1 MGGADTT
8 VVERRR
14 GERAQVGRRYGQR
27 LVGLAGA
34 SLVLAACAST
44 PAPKPTP
51 KPDPT
56 TSTTAPAPTTT
67 TTTIPVAKN
76 PAAVIAGAIAETKAY
91 YTAAEDMSSVGK
103 GIHATSTPLGARLTL
118 TVLGDYQRA
127 GIQFRLEGPFD
138 LGHPKVAFTGPDTA
152 TITTCLDNDLIG
164 YSVSTGK
171 PVQNVLGQFDMT
183 GEVVQMKLV
192 DGRWLYDK
200 TLVYKNFP
208 YDGGHGTCP
217 GFGS

>member
-1 MGGADTT
+1 M
-8 VVERRR
+8 
-14 GERAQVGRRYGQR
+14 QVGRRHWR
-27 LVGLAGA
+27 RVVGLAGA

-44 PAPKPTP
+44 PAP

-67 TTTIPVAKN
+67 TTTIPVARN
-76 PAAVIAGAIAETKAY
+76 PAAVMAGWIAETKAY

-103 GIHATSTPLGARLTL
+103 GIHATSTPLGARLVL
-118 TVLGDYQRA
+118 TVLADFQRE
-127 GIQFRLEGPFD
+127 GIQARLEGPFD
-138 LGHPKVAFTGPDTA
+138 LGHPKVTFTGPDTA
-152 TITTCLDNDLIG
+152 TVTSCADGDLIG

-171 PVQNVLGQFDMT
+171 PVPGPAGQFDMV
-183 GEVVQMKLV
+183 GEVVQMKLA
-192 DGRWLYDK
+192 DGRWLYNN

>member
-1 MGGADTT
+1 M
-8 VVERRR
+8 
-14 GERAQVGRRYGQR
+14 GRRYGQR

-44 PAPKPTP
+44 PAPKP
-51 KPDPT
+51 DPT

-67 TTTIPVAKN
+67 TTTIPVARN
-76 PAAVIAGAIAETKAY
+76 PAAVIAGWLAYNRAY

-103 GIHATSTPLGARLTL
+103 GIHATSTAAGAQSTL
-118 TVLGDYQRA
+118 ALLAEFQRA
-127 GIQFRLEGPFD
+127 GIQARLEGPFD

-152 TITTCLDNDLIG
+152 TVTSCGDGDLIA

-171 PVQNVLGQFDMT
+171 PVPGPDGQFDMV
-183 GEVVQMKLV
+183 GGVVQMKLAG
-192 DGRWLYDK
+192 GRWLYNK

>member
-1 MGGADTT
+1 MNGTHW
-8 VVERRR
+8 RRV
-14 GERAQVGRRYGQR
+14 A
-27 LVGLAGA
+27 GLAGA

-44 PAPKPTP
+44 PAPKPAP
-51 KPDPT
+51 NPDPT
-56 TSTTAPAPTTT
+56 TTTVPTTT
-67 TTTIPVAKN
+67 TSTIPVAHH

-91 YTAAEDMSSVGK
+91 YTAAADMSSVGK

-118 TVLGDYQRA
+118 SVLADLQRD
-127 GIQFRLEGPFD
+127 GIQARLEGPFD
-138 LGHPKVAFTGPDTA
+138 LGHPTVALTGPGTA
-152 TITTCLDNDLIG
+152 TGTSCLDNDLIG

-171 PVQNVLGQFDMT
+171 PVPGPAGQFDMV

-192 DGRWLYDK
+192 DGRWLYNN